1 MSCNI
6 EDVNILKHD
15 MENAVGSNYMSI
27 CVYCNHS
34 ITFNDCYDVISKLKH

>member
-6 EDVNILKHD
+6 EDVNILKHE
-15 MENAVGSNYMSI
+15 MENAGSNYMCI

-34 ITFNDCYDVISKLKH
+34 ITFNDCYDAISKLKH